1 MNQDLESNQP
11 KKTKRPI
18 GCFGWGAII
27 IFGLW
32 ALGSIF
38 PDNSES
44 TSAVPAISSSPTAA
58 APTAAAPTAAAPTAA
73 APTAAA
79 PTAAAPT
86 AAAPTAAAAPT
97 ESTALKNAKRLAN
110 SYLKSSSFSKSGLI
124 EQLIYEGF
132 DEATATLAVNSL
144 TSVDWNEQAALL
156 GASYLKISG
165 FSRSGLIEQLE
176 YEGFTNSEA
185 TYGAE
190 ANGL

>member
-1 MNQDLESNQP
+1 MNNDLESIQP

-32 ALGSIF
+32 ALGSIL

-44 TSAVPAISSSPTAA
+44 TTAVPTISSSPTAA
-58 APTAAAPTAAAPTAA
+58 APT
-73 APTAAA
+73 
-79 PTAAAPT
+79 
-86 AAAPTAAAAPT
+86 AAAPT

-110 SYLKSSSFSKSGLI
+110 SYLNYSSFSKSGLI

-144 TSVDWNEQAALL
+144 TSVDWNEQAALT
-156 GASYLKISG
+156 GASYLEISG

-176 YEGFTNSEA
+176 FEGFTNSEA
-185 TYGAE
+185 TYGAD